1 MKRLKKSHLVLII
14 ASVLILLGCIGATA
28 YLLLSNYQN
37 VRVFKNA
44 RNNFL
49 RGTPEALTLAESQLL
64 QVVRNDSDNEAAY
77 IMLAEIAEKRKTYP
91 EQVYYCYM
99 AHRLNPLS
107 QENKASYIRA
117 LWFARYF
124 DRLENFLAQQYD
136 LPDKWNQLLL
146 YAAGRNGNFHKY
158 KSQLTRRDN
167 DNAVGELAF
176 LLFEYDHLSY
186 TRKLAALKNIPE
198 NEWTTQE
205 ILAAGV
211 ELNLNSGDIDKA
223 EQALEAAF
231 KLNPYAF
238 APALGRFYANYRS
251 LGKAL
256 PIFEKHLAT
265 YHDPMIALQA
275 AELMCMVKRTGD
287 IRKLRLQYQG
297 DSGKSAMLFC
307 YYLDALIAF
316 ANQDMAALKELL
328 QPLRDNIRTPLA
340 RFMFFCADISGNN
353 AAAVQESYQALL
365 TDRNYPEL
373 QLRADEMLSTYLKHN
388 FAKRSGDE
396 DILLTLANLLYSRK
410 KEPFTAKIILL
421 AQKKRNS
428 INISLLQDALSRFK
442 QDQGILKI
450 AIEYY
455 LGQNDFGECGKL
467 ISSYRR
473 NFPQNAADM
482 LRYEIISALKKKD
495 FDLASKLFRKAFAP
509 EFLPEYWNFA
519 SVTMREID
527 LQFLSR
533 VPAYA
538 PFCQA
543 LLLIKKGNPAGA
555 CDILEKAD
563 AGGDLTLLFFA
574 AVTLAENGRH
584 QAALKKYALFPEN
597 SSYHLDVL
605 LNTAELFAETGKLD
619 RALDAS
625 EKAYKLAPDL
635 AEAQFCYADK
645 LARNGNYSKIP
656 DIVKLRSSTPF
667 AKRMKELWISGMQ
680 QKIKECN
687 WENQRE
693 KVRELCRKLLAVAPG
708 DAVALECLKKLNK
721 MPQ

>member
-64 QVVRNDSDNEAAY
+64 QVVSNDSDNEAAY

-91 EQVYYCYM
+91 EQVYYSYM

-107 QENKASYIRA
+107 QDNKDSYIRA

-158 KSQLTRRDN
+158 KSQLARRDN

-176 LLFEYDHLSY
+176 LLFKYGHLSNVQ
-186 TRKLAALKNIPE
+186 KLAALERIPA

-205 ILAAGV
+205 ILAARV
-211 ELNLNSGDIDKA
+211 ELNLNSNDIDKA

-231 KLNPYAF
+231 GLNPYAF

-251 LGKAL
+251 FGKAL
-256 PIFEKHLAT
+256 PVFEQHLAT
-265 YHDPMIALQA
+265 YHDPVIALQA
-275 AELMCMVKRTGD
+275 AELMCMVKRVED

-340 RFMFFCADISGNN
+340 RFIFFCADIRGNN
-353 AAAVQESYQALL
+353 VAAVRESYQALQSN
-365 TDRNYPEL
+365 RNYPEL
-373 QLRADEMLSTYLKHN
+373 QLQADEMLSAYLKQS
-388 FAKRSGDE
+388 FAKRSGSE
-396 DILLTLANLLYSRK
+396 EVLLTLANLLYNRK

-450 AIEYY
+450 AIEYH
-455 LGQNDFGECGKL
+455 LGQNDLAECGKL
-467 ISSYRR
+467 ISRFRR
-473 NFPQNAADM
+473 NFPQKASDM
-482 LRYEIISALKKKD
+482 VRYEIISALKKPD
-495 FDLASKLFRKAFAP
+495 FETASKLFREAFAP
-509 EFLPEYWNFA
+509 EILQEYWNFA
-519 SVTMREID
+519 SSTKRETD
-527 LQFLSR
+527 LLFLSKA
-533 VPAYA
+533 PLYA

-543 LLLIKKGNPAGA
+543 LLLVKKGDPARA

-563 AGGDLTLLFFA
+563 AKGNLALLFFA
-574 AVTLAENGRH
+574 AKTLAENGRH
-584 QAALKKYALFPEN
+584 PAALKKYALFPEN
-597 SSYHLDVL
+597 SSYQLDVL
-605 LNTAELFAETGKLD
+605 LNTAELFAETGD
-619 RALDAS
+619 IAAALDAS
-625 EKAYKLAPDL
+625 GRAYQLAPDL
-635 AEAQFCYADK
+635 SEAQFCYADK
-645 LARNGNYSKIP
+645 LARSGNYSKIP
-656 DIVKLRSSTPF
+656 DIVKLRSSAPF

-693 KVRELCRKLLAVAPG
+693 KVRELCRKLLTAAP
-708 DAVALECLKKLNK
+708 DDSVALECLKKLNK